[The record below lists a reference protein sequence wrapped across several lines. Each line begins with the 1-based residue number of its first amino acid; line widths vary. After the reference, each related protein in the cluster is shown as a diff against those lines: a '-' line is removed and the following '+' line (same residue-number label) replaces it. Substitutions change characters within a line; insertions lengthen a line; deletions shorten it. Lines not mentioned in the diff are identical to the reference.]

1 MLKIESEKI
10 DCLYRPCSRPAPRGK
25 IESVRTHSE
34 VIEQFDSFS
43 LLKLLFLVRNWH
55 CRSLKAF
62 PRQMTL
68 QSREKNCENGGFSTP
83 VQLSCLSAVSKNLRF
98 SSFFS
103 ALGCHLARKSFWW
116 PAMPV
121 SNKKKEFEQRKR
133 IKLFGDFWVRAYRFD
148 FAPEAPASSKVDVN
162 SRVMVLLRKGVLTSG
177 CTHVHTSQFRSS
189 VYLQLYLSI
198 QFSVVF
204 ALDRCSWV
212 RWLSGSLLCR
222 NFVEI
227 VTKPVLSFR
236 KGSDDM
242 ATVPGRAGFEE
253 LRRSTRSNLGRLP
266 VRYPAVEPRADMEFA
281 SREEVA
287 IATPAANST
296 VLPEDGGECEFGSGT
311 EFYVHEDETAEAYV
325 RSFMHTSTE
334 KTSKTDQ
341 DEIDESHARFS
352 SKTPPPTHRVTPH
365 VPPYEIRG
373 RSRAEHTF
381 VPEEKRTGTLHGA
394 PSPGWFL

>member
-1 MLKIESEKI
+1 
-10 DCLYRPCSRPAPRGK
+10 
-25 IESVRTHSE
+25 
-34 VIEQFDSFS
+34 
-43 LLKLLFLVRNWH
+43 
-55 CRSLKAF
+55 
-62 PRQMTL
+62 
-68 QSREKNCENGGFSTP
+68 
-83 VQLSCLSAVSKNLRF
+83 
-98 SSFFS
+98 
-103 ALGCHLARKSFWW
+103 
-116 PAMPV
+116 
-121 SNKKKEFEQRKR
+121 
-133 IKLFGDFWVRAYRFD
+133 
-148 FAPEAPASSKVDVN
+148 
-162 SRVMVLLRKGVLTSG
+162 
-177 CTHVHTSQFRSS
+177 
-189 VYLQLYLSI
+189 
-198 QFSVVF
+198 
-204 ALDRCSWV
+204 
-212 RWLSGSLLCR
+212 
-222 NFVEI
+222 
-227 VTKPVLSFR
+227 
-236 KGSDDM
+236 M

-381 VPEEKRTGTLHGA
+381 VPEVHVQRRSCLKQKAGYSS
-394 PSPGWFL
+394 PSLPTRSLVRLERN

>member
-1 MLKIESEKI
+1 
-10 DCLYRPCSRPAPRGK
+10 
-25 IESVRTHSE
+25 
-34 VIEQFDSFS
+34 
-43 LLKLLFLVRNWH
+43 
-55 CRSLKAF
+55 
-62 PRQMTL
+62 
-68 QSREKNCENGGFSTP
+68 
-83 VQLSCLSAVSKNLRF
+83 
-98 SSFFS
+98 
-103 ALGCHLARKSFWW
+103 
-116 PAMPV
+116 
-121 SNKKKEFEQRKR
+121 
-133 IKLFGDFWVRAYRFD
+133 
-148 FAPEAPASSKVDVN
+148 
-162 SRVMVLLRKGVLTSG
+162 
-177 CTHVHTSQFRSS
+177 
-189 VYLQLYLSI
+189 
-198 QFSVVF
+198 
-204 ALDRCSWV
+204 
-212 RWLSGSLLCR
+212 
-222 NFVEI
+222 
-227 VTKPVLSFR
+227 
-236 KGSDDM
+236 M

-381 VPEEKRTGTLHGA
+381 VPEVHVQRRMCRSTHEAAPLETRRPTHGTPTRLEVRDGCMDFEPEIGAESRVQQSIATDAIIGAIREELNTRDTLYRREIQSLKAAISALHLQAHARISQTSSPLIKKESGEEKGEEISESPSRTMRSPKKENEETAIEGLARAICGA
-394 PSPGWFL
+394 IREVYGQRKETISDILLQGNHWRARSCQVFRAIPRSGQYFLNSFERRLQNADFHRPKIWRGSERPSRGRQRTRFLRYCRSLETRHR